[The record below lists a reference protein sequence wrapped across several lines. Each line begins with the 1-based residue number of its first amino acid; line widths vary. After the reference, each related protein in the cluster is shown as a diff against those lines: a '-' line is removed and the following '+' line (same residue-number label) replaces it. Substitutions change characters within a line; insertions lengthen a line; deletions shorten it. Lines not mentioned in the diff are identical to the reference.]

1 MIVRVTI
8 VKQPHNE
15 MGDPA
20 GGGFA
25 EGGPGQRKEIYTY
38 KAPWTVFSMS
48 WSRRYALVYN
58 CSLTRVSRG
67 SF

>member
-1 MIVRVTI
+1 
-8 VKQPHNE
+8 

-20 GGGFA
+20 GGGGGFA

-48 WSRRYALVYN
+48 WSRRYVYLLVVVVVVFVV
-58 CSLTRVSRG
+58 SLCG
-67 SF
+67 